1 MCLFEGEIGWIENF
15 GEKMD
20 LCVIWL
26 EEKEKKPFMWSP
38 HKICLSTVERKL
50 DRESLIV
57 KWQNC
62 PCAVQLPLFFSYV
75 FLSNVA
81 SFFLIYFFSFDFLG
95 VVLCFC
101 FFFSYGFLDNVASS
115 FSFSFFFFWFPG
127 RSALCVFLFV

>member
-1 MCLFEGEIGWIENF
+1 MCLFEGEIRWIENF

-101 FFFSYGFLDNVASS
+101 FFFLRFPRQRCLL
-115 FSFSFFFFWFPG
+115 FSFLFSFDFLG
-127 RSALCVFLFV
+127 IALCVCFFLFN

>member
-1 MCLFEGEIGWIENF
+1 MCLFEGEIGWIQNF
-15 GEKMD
+15 GEKID

-26 EEKEKKPFMWSP
+26 EGKEKKKPFMRSP
-38 HKICLSTVERKL
+38 HKICLSIMERKL

-101 FFFSYGFLDNVASS
+101 FFFLWFPWQRCLL
-115 FSFSFFFFWFPG
+115 FFFFWFPG
-127 RSALCVFLFV
+127 HSALCVFLFV